1 MPSDS
6 IAQAI
11 DRYLETLRKNC
22 AKVSPAEADEFV
34 GEIRSHI
41 IDRLSAEN
49 NPTPETLDAIL
60 QRVGDPKQLAE
71 RLVAQT
77 EIRLAARSLSPWT
90 ILRGILHFAKKG
102 VAGAASFLITV
113 AAYGCAAVCAL
124 VIMLKPVLPDRI
136 GLWLGPAHTLT
147 LGYWDGEI
155 INSQLYGISLRHH
168 PVNFVI
174 GTLGPASGPVRDLAG
189 SHIYII
195 AAFAGGVFFAVA
207 TLFGRWFISKL
218 SSRKLRDSLNTTTPV
233 NARYAG

>member
-11 DRYLETLRKNC
+11 DRYLETLRKHC
-22 AKVSPAEADEFV
+22 ARVSLAEADEFV

-41 IDRLSAEN
+41 MDRISAED
-49 NPTPETLDAIL
+49 NPTPETVNAIL
-60 QRVGDPKQLAE
+60 QRVGDPKQLAA

-77 EIRLAARSLSPWT
+77 EIRRAARSLSPWT
-90 ILRGILHFAKKG
+90 ILRGILRFAMKG
-102 VAGAASFLITV
+102 VAGAVSFLITA

-124 VIMLKPVLPDRI
+124 VIVLKPVLPHRI

-147 LGYWDGEI
+147 L
-155 INSQLYGISLRHH
+155 ISLRHD
-168 PVNFVI
+168 PLGFVI

-189 SHIYII
+189 SHIYVI
-195 AAFAGGVFFAVA
+195 AALAGAAFFAVA
-207 TLFGRWFISKL
+207 TLFGRWVISKL
-218 SSRKLRDSLNTTTPV
+218 SLRKFRGSLNTATPV